1 MISQNLITSVLLGM
15 VITGVIPIIGGIVLL
30 ATGKLKGSSF
40 WAGVLAYLISMIAYA
55 IISLIYTFTAMDMT
69 DLTSAAVMDEETS
82 VTLNLIMSLIS
93 SAFMAIAMGICIA
106 CCMKLRTLKAAV
118 SCGLGFSVGYL
129 LTIAFSFVSIYLNF
143 IQINSGAF
151 DEMYRVAIEDG
162 MITKEMFNELK
173 SQMVNIPVSEMIL
186 TTVYAVLTSVL
197 FIAIAIFIMWGVC
210 TKNTFNGIAAATLVM
225 VLTALPAVMP
235 DLYVGIA
242 IGSALSIVAIVIAF
256 KMKDKI
262 VPPQKPVV
270 QDAFL
275 QAVENSRQEEEQ
287 NQEQ

>member
-55 IISLIYTFTAMDMT
+55 IASGIYTFATMDMT

-82 VTLNLIMSLIS
+82 QTLNLVMSMIS
-93 SAFMAIAMGICIA
+93 SVFMAIAMGICIA

-118 SCGLGFSVGYL
+118 SCGCGFGISYL
-129 LTIAFSFVSIYLNF
+129 LTIALSFVTIYFSFV
-143 IQINSGAF
+143 QINSGAF
-151 DEMYRVAIEDG
+151 DEMYRTAIEDG

-173 SQMVNIPVSEMIL
+173 AQIVNVPVSEMVL

-197 FIAIAIFIMWGVC
+197 FIAIAIFIMYGVC

-225 VLTALPAVMP
+225 VLTALPAVIP
-235 DLYVGIA
+235 NLYVGIA
-242 IGSALSIVAIVIAF
+242 IGAVISIAAIVIAF

-275 QAVENSRQEEEQ
+275 QTVENSRQEEEQ